1 MKPWNATPSRK
12 GWTISSPARSRLP
25 LVIAFILVA
34 VICARLGI
42 WQVSRLRERR
52 AANAAALRAR
62 AEPPLELTLDQRPD
76 SAVLGR
82 RVSVEGRYDHA
93 HDVVVRGR
101 EYDGVPGVEIVSP
114 LLIGDGKTAVLVDRG
129 FVPAPDAVRI
139 EADSFREPGTRTV
152 EGFLLPI
159 SSGSGAPIQHEG
171 QTTWGRL
178 DLAALRAAL
187 PYRVYPYSI
196 QQLPDS
202 TLPRFP
208 RRRPL
213 PPLDDGPHL
222 NYAIQW
228 FSFALIALVFAGIM
242 ARPTRPGAR
251 VPV

>member
-1 MKPWNATPSRK
+1 
-12 GWTISSPARSRLP
+12 
-25 LVIAFILVA
+25 VVA
-34 VICARLGI
+34 AICARLGI

-76 SAVLGR
+76 STMLGR
-82 RVSVEGRYDHA
+82 RVTAEGRYDHS

-114 LLIGDGKTAVLVDRG
+114 LVMADGKTAVLVDRG
-129 FVPAPDAVRI
+129 FVPAPDAVS
-139 EADSFREPGTRTV
+139 AVPDSFREPGTRTV
-152 EGFLLPI
+152 EGFLLSI
-159 SSGSGAPIQHEG
+159 QNGRGAPIQHGG

-178 DLAALRAAL
+178 DLTALRAAL
-187 PYRVYPYSI
+187 PYRVFPYSI

-228 FSFALIALVFAGIM
+228 FSFAVIALVFAGIM
-242 ARPTRPGAR
+242 VRPQSRGKT
-251 VPV
+251 PV